1 MACPNAGTGRAVDA
15 AEWVKWANKKMGYDV
30 RVWEIG
36 NELGGSWEAGTEL
49 PFGKGQLTA
58 EMYTKRYN
66 EMAKA
71 MRQVDPTI
79 KIGSCPF
86 VEEALRDCGDNVDFV
101 SIHTYPGS
109 TTLSEAQMF
118 ADISKIG
125 RARDRPGEEV
135 DSPVPAPAR
144 EADRDRLH
152 RVEPRRGRG

>member
-1 MACPNAGTGRAVDA
+1 
-15 AEWVKWANKKMGYDV
+15 MGFGHVEVGDHTNLLGADGE
-30 RVWEIG
+30 REDILGFELG
-36 NELGGSWEAGTEL
+36 NELGGAWEPGDEL
-49 PFGKGQLTA
+49 PFGKGRITA

-109 TTLSEAQMF
+109 TTLSDAKMF
-118 ADISKIG
+118 ADIAANVATVMMISTG
-125 RARDRPGEEV
+125 
-135 DSPVPAPAR
+135 
-144 EADRDRLH
+144 
-152 RVEPRRGRG
+152 RGR